1 MAYTRQF
8 LENHDIDWFCMIN
21 GQFIHGASNG
31 GAIPPY
37 ITMQSNREAM
47 EDVGRLPLI
56 VGENN
61 LEYNEQELTKQLA
74 FVRDYRL
81 DVSIDDAR
89 ARYLETFKLMAMK
102 GFCSFDRVTDVQ
114 ENKGKYVWL
123 VRPRENWNIRK
134 RINIYAPQFWI
145 GREDQDIDE
154 LDVKDLDWRNA
165 EPYNI

>member
-1 MAYTRQF
+1 M
-8 LENHDIDWFCMIN
+8 
-21 GQFIHGASNG
+21 
-31 GAIPPY
+31 
-37 ITMQSNREAM
+37 
-47 EDVGRLPLI
+47 
-56 VGENN
+56 
-61 LEYNEQELTKQLA
+61 
-74 FVRDYRL
+74 
-81 DVSIDDAR
+81 
-89 ARYLETFKLMAMK
+89 
-102 GFCSFDRVTDVQ
+102 Q